1 MKRNLRGISR
11 IAAVGLVI
19 LVLVVAGSAYYLYY
33 TQQGKA
39 PQQATLSGTLN
50 VAAFS
55 GYDDAALNQ
64 IAKDFMAK
72 YPNVTVNILGVPY
85 GQAVTKYLSVFQ
97 NNLTTYD
104 IVALGSVG
112 FMGSLYP
119 YLLDLRPYLNNTAY
133 FPASYNMS
141 DVLPSLISLYG
152 YKGAVLGLPQA
163 GGAMLFYYRP
173 SFFNNATN
181 QQLFQQQFG
190 YQLQVP
196 TTLSQVADIAKFA
209 KTNGFY
215 KYGIILMSGSD
226 DDDASQT
233 YLAIMS
239 GLRVSAS
246 SQYGAVT
253 APYGV
258 LFDSNGRLLLNS
270 SIGVQALTT
279 YVQLIKYSEAPLS
292 ASYSTTPGYFAAGDA
307 PMMIWWNPAVFYLN
321 NPNKSTIVGDWMVA
335 PRMPGGYSV
344 LGGTGLAIAKNTQNK
359 QLALTFLAFATSPN
373 ESVYFNKLD
382 SLMPFRYS
390 VFNNVVSSN
399 PAISA
404 QINNVASTM
413 TYSVEGSANI
423 PTWPQIST
431 IFRTTIPSI
440 YNGAMTPQ
448 QAANAMA
455 QQIASISPQT

>member
-1 MKRNLRGISR
+1 MKRSLRAVSR
-11 IAAVGLVI
+11 IAVVVLVI
-19 LVLVVAGSAYYLYY
+19 VVLVLAGSVYYFYML
-33 TQQGKA
+33 QSGSA
-39 PQQATLSGTLN
+39 PKGPSLTGTLN

-55 GYDDAALNQ
+55 GYDDAALKK
-64 IAKDFMAK
+64 IASDFMAK

-85 GQAVTKYLSVFQ
+85 GQAITKYLSVFQ

-119 YLLDLRPYLNNTAY
+119 YLLDLRPYLNNTNY
-133 FPASYNMS
+133 FPSSYNMS
-141 DVLPSLISLYG
+141 DVIQSLVSLYG
-152 YKGAVLGLPQA
+152 YNGAVLGLPQA

-173 SFFNNATN
+173 SFFNNASI
-181 QQLFQQQFG
+181 QQAFQQQFG
-190 YQLQVP
+190 YPLQVP
-196 TTLSQVADIAKFA
+196 TTLSQVVDIAKFA
-209 KTNGFY
+209 QTNNYY
-215 KYGIILMSGSD
+215 KYGIVLMSGSD
-226 DDDASQT
+226 DDDAVQT

-239 GLRVSAS
+239 GLRQAAT

-258 LFDSNGRLLLNS
+258 LFSSTGKPLLNS

-279 YVQLIKYSEAPLS
+279 YIQLVRYSESPLS

-321 NPNKSTIVGDWMVA
+321 NPNKSKIVGDWMVA

-359 QLALTFLAFATSPN
+359 ELALTFLAFATSPN
-373 ESVYFNKLD
+373 ESIYFNTLD

-390 VFNNVVSSN
+390 VFNHVVSSN
-399 PAISA
+399 PAIST
-404 QINNVASTM
+404 QIKNVASTM

-423 PTWPQIST
+423 PVWPQIST
-431 IFRTTIPSI
+431 VFRTTIPSI
-440 YNGAMTPQ
+440 YSNSMTPQ
-448 QAANAMA
+448 QAADVMT
-455 QQIASISPQT
+455 QQIASISG